1 MSTGVAQALEEE
13 VYDYGNNTENVEDQY
28 TNETDFDENDALYY
42 TQPSGTSEQRDN
54 IQATGQSEN
63 VQSDLN
69 QENFKNQ
76 ANFQRED
83 SHLWGPGP
91 VPRRPRHRQN
101 GNSRGNFH
109 ALGGRSHPNLNSW
122 KVIEQRKQV
131 HSTRIALQNMRRGI
145 IRNSTQTSFAENVRN
160 QLIGPEFGPDD
171 LALACIQLQRAC
183 AEILCLPDVYR
194 YIPGVNSS

>member
-1 MSTGVAQALEEE
+1 MSTGVAQAIEEE
-13 VYDYGNNTENVEDQY
+13 VYDYENNTENIEEQY
-28 TNETDFDENDALYY
+28 TNETEFDENDALYY
-42 TQPSGTSEQRDN
+42 TQPSGT
-54 IQATGQSEN
+54 AAQSYDIETPGPSN
-63 VQSDLN
+63 SNSLN
-69 QENFKNQ
+69 QTDSLIQTTNI
-76 ANFQRED
+76 QRED
-83 SHLWGPGP
+83 SHIWGPGP
-91 VPRRPRHRQN
+91 VPRRPRQRQS

-109 ALGGRSHPNLNSW
+109 ARGGRSHPNLNSW
-122 KVIEQRKQV
+122 KIIEQRKQV

-145 IRNSTQTSFAENVRN
+145 IRISTQTSFAENVRN